1 MIGHGGKMQELYQE
15 RILELARASKHSKPI
30 DNPTHRAEKNN
41 AICGDKVII
50 NATITDNM
58 VYDAHLIVRGCAL
71 CEAGAGIW
79 KETAV
84 GKGLNELNLLRDEL
98 DNFLK
103 NTLVEF
109 IQETN
114 SSYAK
119 SILEDFKNSV
129 KKFILVKPKSVKL
142 DKVLDNKS
150 AAA

>member
-1 MIGHGGKMQELYQE
+1 MVGHGAKMQELYQE

-50 NATITDNM
+50 NATIRDNM

-84 GKGLNELNLLRDEL
+84 GKELNELNLLRDEL

-103 NTLVEF
+103 NNESLSNKEF
-109 IQETN
+109 CDLKAQIIALPTRDPLPT
-114 SSYAK
+114 SSTPTTYSLIK
-119 SILEDFKNSV
+119 SRY
-129 KKFILVKPKSVKL
+129 
-142 DKVLDNKS
+142 
-150 AAA
+150 

>member
-1 MIGHGGKMQELYQE
+1 MKKYFIP
-15 RILELARASKHSKPI
+15 ILLSFCFNTNFSQ
-30 DNPTHRAEKNN
+30 
-41 AICGDKVII
+41 
-50 NATITDNM
+50 TDS
-58 VYDAHLIVRGCAL
+58 Y
-71 CEAGAGIW
+71 
-79 KETAV
+79 
-84 GKGLNELNLLRDEL
+84 
-98 DNFLK
+98 K

-114 SSYAK
+114 SSHAK

>member
-1 MIGHGGKMQELYQE
+1 MIGHGAKMQELYQE

-50 NATITDNM
+50 NATIRDNM
-58 VYDAHLIVRGCAL
+58 FYDAHLIVRGCAL

-84 GKGLNELNLLRDEL
+84 GKELNELNLLRDEL

-103 NTLVEF
+103 NNESLSNKEF
-109 IQETN
+109 ECFEPLKKIRNRIDCVMLSFEAATDFNAIN
-114 SSYAK
+114 S
-119 SILEDFKNSV
+119 D
-129 KKFILVKPKSVKL
+129 
-142 DKVLDNKS
+142 
-150 AAA
+150 

>member
-1 MIGHGGKMQELYQE
+1 MQELYQE

-50 NATITDNM
+50 NATIRDNM

-84 GKGLNELNLLRDEL
+84 GKELNELNLLRDEL

-103 NTLVEF
+103 NNESLSNKEF
-109 IQETN
+109 ECLEPLKKIRNRIDCVMLSFEAATDLNAIN
-114 SSYAK
+114 S
-119 SILEDFKNSV
+119 D
-129 KKFILVKPKSVKL
+129 
-142 DKVLDNKS
+142 
-150 AAA
+150 

>member
-1 MIGHGGKMQELYQE
+1 MDVMSGQGAKMQELYQE
-15 RILELARASKHSKPI
+15 RILELARSSKHSKPI

-50 NATITDNM
+50 NATIRDNT

-84 GKGLNELNLLRDEL
+84 GKELNELNLLRDEL

-103 NTLVEF
+103 NNESLSTKEF
-109 IQETN
+109 ACFEPLKKIRNRIDCVMLSFEAATDFNAIN
-114 SSYAK
+114 S
-119 SILEDFKNSV
+119 D
-129 KKFILVKPKSVKL
+129 
-142 DKVLDNKS
+142 
-150 AAA
+150 